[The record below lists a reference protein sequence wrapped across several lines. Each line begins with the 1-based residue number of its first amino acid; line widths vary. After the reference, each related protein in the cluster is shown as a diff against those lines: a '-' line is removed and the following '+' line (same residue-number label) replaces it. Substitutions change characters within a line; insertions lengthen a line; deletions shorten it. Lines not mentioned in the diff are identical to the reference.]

1 MRFTKLFLV
10 LVLLGLLSGCYSV
23 GRDFV
28 RPNLSKLQL
37 RQTTPGE
44 VVAAFGRPESV
55 AHTERNGKKIERF
68 QYAYTTAA
76 GFALGVGPVGRTASY
91 YFSDGVLIGY
101 LYTSSMPGDST
112 DFDEEKVQALTK
124 GKSSRQDVEA
134 ALGEPKGV
142 VVFPMIDGQTD
153 VELLYAYIGTVGP
166 VAIGGLISKTALI
179 RLDSNNVVADVKVI
193 VERDKK

>member
-1 MRFTKLFLV
+1 MRFTKFFLV
-10 LVLLGLLSGCYSV
+10 FVLLGLLSGCYSV
-23 GRDFV
+23 GRDFA

-44 VVAAFGRPESV
+44 IVAAFGRPESV

-68 QYAYTTAA
+68 QYGYTTAA
-76 GFALGVGPVGRTASY
+76 GFAMGVGPVGRTASY

-112 DFDEEKVQALTK
+112 DFEEEKVQALVK
-124 GKSSRQDVEA
+124 GKSSKQDVEA
-134 ALGEPKGV
+134 ALGEPKGIAV
-142 VVFPMIDGQTD
+142 YPLIDGQTD
-153 VELLYAYIGTVGP
+153 TELRYAYIGTVGP

-179 RLDSNNVVADVKVI
+179 RVDNNNLVTDVRI
-193 VERDKK
+193 TVERDKK